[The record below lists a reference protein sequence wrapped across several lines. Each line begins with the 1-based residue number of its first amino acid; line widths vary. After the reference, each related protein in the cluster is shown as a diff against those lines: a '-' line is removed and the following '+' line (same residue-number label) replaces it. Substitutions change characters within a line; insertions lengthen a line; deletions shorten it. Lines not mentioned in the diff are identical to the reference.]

1 MIKQSLIDELD
12 NLKDNKQ
19 LLFEKDDVENELFK
33 VDEIKSSLTSDLFG
47 IEPCP
52 NCDGSGQI
60 ESIEDDRI
68 EDCDICNGG
77 N

>member
-1 MIKQSLIDELD
+1 MNKQSLT
-12 NLKDNKQ
+12 
-19 LLFEKDDVENELFK
+19 

-60 ESIEDDRI
+60 ESIEEERI
-68 EDCDICNGG
+68 EDCDICNGD
-77 N
+77 NS